1 MTVLPKRSIF
11 ALATTRMFYF
21 FQTYGVCKLT
31 KKIIV
36 MNRKTRLPAALLAA
50 AVALIAAVFPLLSA
64 KHGSIAAEPAYS
76 ATEQLPR
83 LYESAARRTANRTAP
98 KLSAKKPSA
107 NSEFYNEHD
116 LNAALSFLETADSN
130 GVKNGTKLWADYDAN
145 DPETWI
151 SVGWTEDGRLS
162 IFDADFSSHLAIQG
176 NVADE
181 VGPVGELDLSG
192 CEMLGSVSL
201 VSTCV
206 ERLDVSNCPNLF
218 LVSAFYDELKSI
230 DLSGCSSLYFLWVC
244 YNKDLRQIDLS
255 GLSELGALAL
265 SGNGLESLDFS
276 SNPHIT
282 EIDCSNNSL
291 TALDV
296 SMLSELQSLRCE
308 NQDWEMPNS
317 NRISEID
324 LSHNPMLAE
333 FACYN
338 ADVSAVD
345 LSGCTSLQILNADNC
360 PLNELDIS
368 DCSMLS
374 VLSICGTNVS
384 EIDLTSSGS
393 MTTIALA
400 GCPMSQ
406 ATVEQCVYNHPEVT
420 VLDLGRMGL
429 TSFDGSL
436 FNQLDEL
443 YLNDNSF
450 TELSISA
457 RNINVENLGSIKKLE
472 LSSRGEFGSIAMSG
486 TTADTLSLTAY
497 DLCSFR
503 ANGCGFDSLPNV
515 VAESE
520 NMLVLHIAD
529 NAFSGCLDLRAFSGL
544 VDFDCSGNAVT
555 ELLLNDDCDINLLDC
570 SNTQL
575 TALRIPSS
583 YVDGSLSIETD
594 GSGFIGAVFNGQR
607 TPYVDDY
614 GNFQESLSAQAVLS
628 AVPAEGFA
636 FDGWYG
642 SGGEK
647 LSESTE
653 FTFSTDSECSLTAR
667 FCKAPETT
675 VAPTDTPANP
685 TPTPAPVPATGTV
698 GLSAVGILLLAGGA
712 AAAARAKRD

>member
-1 MTVLPKRSIF
+1 
-11 ALATTRMFYF
+11 
-21 FQTYGVCKLT
+21 
-31 KKIIV
+31 

-162 IFDADFSSHLAIQG
+162 IFDADFSSHLAIQS

-436 FNQLDEL
+436 FNQLDEI

-457 RNINVENLGSIKKLE
+457 CNINVENLGSIKKLE

-486 TTADTLSLTAY
+486 TTADTLSLTAD

-647 LSESTE
+647 LSESAE
-653 FTFSTDSECSLTAR
+653 FTFSTDSESSLTAR

>member
-1 MTVLPKRSIF
+1 
-11 ALATTRMFYF
+11 
-21 FQTYGVCKLT
+21 
-31 KKIIV
+31 
-36 MNRKTRLPAALLAA
+36 
-50 AVALIAAVFPLLSA
+50 
-64 KHGSIAAEPAYS
+64 
-76 ATEQLPR
+76 
-83 LYESAARRTANRTAP
+83 
-98 KLSAKKPSA
+98 
-107 NSEFYNEHD
+107 
-116 LNAALSFLETADSN
+116 
-130 GVKNGTKLWADYDAN
+130 
-145 DPETWI
+145 
-151 SVGWTEDGRLS
+151 
-162 IFDADFSSHLAIQG
+162 
-176 NVADE
+176 
-181 VGPVGELDLSG
+181 
-192 CEMLGSVSL
+192 MLGSVSL

-206 ERLDVSNCPNLF
+206 ERLDVSDCPNLF

-308 NQDWEMPNS
+308 NQDWEMPNN

-436 FNQLDEL
+436 FNQLDEI

-457 RNINVENLGSIKKLE
+457 CNINVENLGSIKKLE

-486 TTADTLSLTAY
+486 TTADTLSLKAD

-594 GSGFIGAVFNGQR
+594 GSGFIGAVFNGQM

>member
-1 MTVLPKRSIF
+1 
-11 ALATTRMFYF
+11 
-21 FQTYGVCKLT
+21 
-31 KKIIV
+31 
-36 MNRKTRLPAALLAA
+36 MNKKTRLPAALLAA

-162 IFDADFSSHLAIQG
+162 IFDADFSSHLAIQS

-181 VGPVGELDLSG
+181 VGLVGELDLSG

-436 FNQLDEL
+436 FNQLDEI

-457 RNINVENLGSIKKLE
+457 CNINVENLGSIKKLE

-486 TTADTLSLTAY
+486 TTADTLSLKAD

-614 GNFQESLSAQAVLS
+614 GNFQESLPAQAVLS

-647 LSESTE
+647 LSESAE

>member
-1 MTVLPKRSIF
+1 
-11 ALATTRMFYF
+11 
-21 FQTYGVCKLT
+21 
-31 KKIIV
+31 

-130 GVKNGTKLWADYDAN
+130 GVKTGTKLWADYDAN

-162 IFDADFSSHLAIQG
+162 IFDADFSSHLAIQS

-296 SMLSELQSLRCE
+296 SMLSELQRLRCE

-583 YVDGSLSIETD
+583 YVDGNLSIETD
-594 GSGFIGAVFNGQR
+594 GSGFIGAVFNGQM

-647 LSESTE
+647 LSESAE

>member
-1 MTVLPKRSIF
+1 
-11 ALATTRMFYF
+11 
-21 FQTYGVCKLT
+21 
-31 KKIIV
+31 

-244 YNKDLRQIDLS
+244 YNKDLRQIYLS

-360 PLNELDIS
+360 PLNKLDIS

-384 EIDLTSSGS
+384 EIDLASSGS

-594 GSGFIGAVFNGQR
+594 GSGFIGAVFNGQM

>member
-1 MTVLPKRSIF
+1 
-11 ALATTRMFYF
+11 MFYF

-31 KKIIV
+31 KRIIV

-244 YNKDLRQIDLS
+244 YNKDLRQIYLS

-457 RNINVENLGSIKKLE
+457 CNINVENLGSIKKLE

-529 NAFSGCLDLRAFSGL
+529 NAFPGCLDLRAFSGL

>member
-1 MTVLPKRSIF
+1 
-11 ALATTRMFYF
+11 
-21 FQTYGVCKLT
+21 
-31 KKIIV
+31 
-36 MNRKTRLPAALLAA
+36 MNKKTRLPAALLAA

-107 NSEFYNEHD
+107 NSEFYNEHA
-116 LNAALSFLETADSN
+116 LNAALSFLATADSN
-130 GVKNGTKLWADYDAN
+130 GVKNGTKLWADYEAN

-162 IFDADFSSHLAIQG
+162 IFDADFSSHLAIQS

-192 CEMLGSVSL
+192 CEMLGSESL
-201 VSTCV
+201 VSTCG
-206 ERLDVSNCPNLF
+206 ERLDVSYCPNLF

-265 SGNGLESLDFS
+265 SGNGLKSLDFS

-282 EIDCSNNSL
+282 EIDCSTNSL

-345 LSGCTSLQILNADNC
+345 LSGCTSLHIQNADNC
-360 PLNELDIS
+360 PRNELDIS
-368 DCSMLS
+368 YCSMLS
-374 VLSICGTNVS
+374 VHSNCGTNVS

-406 ATVEQCVYNHPEVT
+406 ATVEQCVNNHPEVT

-555 ELLLNDDCDINLLDC
+555 ELLLNDDCDIILLDC
-570 SNTQL
+570 SITQL

-594 GSGFIGAVFNGQR
+594 GSGIIGAVFNGQR

-614 GNFQESLSAQAVLS
+614 GNFQESLSAQAGLS

-647 LSESTE
+647 LSESAE

-667 FCKAPETT
+667 YCKAPETT

>member
-1 MTVLPKRSIF
+1 
-11 ALATTRMFYF
+11 
-21 FQTYGVCKLT
+21 
-31 KKIIV
+31 

-162 IFDADFSSHLAIQG
+162 IFDADFSSHLAIQS
-176 NVADE
+176 NVADG

-296 SMLSELQSLRCE
+296 SMLSELQRLRCE

-457 RNINVENLGSIKKLE
+457 RDINVENLGSIKKLE

-594 GSGFIGAVFNGQR
+594 GSGFIGTVFNGQM

-647 LSESTE
+647 LSESAE
-653 FTFSTDSECSLTAR
+653 FTFSTDSECRLTAR

>member
-1 MTVLPKRSIF
+1 
-11 ALATTRMFYF
+11 
-21 FQTYGVCKLT
+21 
-31 KKIIV
+31 

-50 AVALIAAVFPLLSA
+50 AVALIAAVFPLLSV
-64 KHGSIAAEPAYS
+64 KYGSIAAEPAYS

-98 KLSAKKPSA
+98 KLSAKNPSA

-130 GVKNGTKLWADYDAN
+130 GVKNGTKLWADYDAT

-162 IFDADFSSHLAIQG
+162 IFDADFSSHLAIQD

-206 ERLDVSNCPNLF
+206 ERLDVSDCPNLF

-594 GSGFIGAVFNGQR
+594 GSGFIGAVFNGQM

-647 LSESTE
+647 LSESAE

>member
-1 MTVLPKRSIF
+1 
-11 ALATTRMFYF
+11 
-21 FQTYGVCKLT
+21 
-31 KKIIV
+31 
-36 MNRKTRLPAALLAA
+36 MNKKTRLPAALLAA

-98 KLSAKKPSA
+98 KLSAKKPPA

-162 IFDADFSSHLAIQG
+162 IFDADFSSHLAIQS

-486 TTADTLSLTAY
+486 TTADTLSLKAD

-555 ELLLNDDCDINLLDC
+555 ELLLSDDCDINLLDC

-647 LSESTE
+647 LSESAE

>member
-1 MTVLPKRSIF
+1 
-11 ALATTRMFYF
+11 
-21 FQTYGVCKLT
+21 
-31 KKIIV
+31 

-50 AVALIAAVFPLLSA
+50 AVALIAAVFPLLSV
-64 KHGSIAAEPAYS
+64 KYGSIAAEPAYS

-162 IFDADFSSHLAIQG
+162 IFDADFSSHLAIQS

-206 ERLDVSNCPNLF
+206 ERLDVSDCPNLF

-420 VLDLGRMGL
+420 VLDLGHMGL

-457 RNINVENLGSIKKLE
+457 RDINVENLGSIKKLE

-486 TTADTLSLTAY
+486 TTADTLSLTAD

-575 TALRIPSS
+575 PALRIPSS

-647 LSESTE
+647 LSESAE

>member
-1 MTVLPKRSIF
+1 M
-11 ALATTRMFYF
+11 
-21 FQTYGVCKLT
+21 
-31 KKIIV
+31 
-36 MNRKTRLPAALLAA
+36 
-50 AVALIAAVFPLLSA
+50 AAVFPLLSA

-162 IFDADFSSHLAIQG
+162 IFDADFSSHLAIQS

-457 RNINVENLGSIKKLE
+457 RDINVENLGSIKKLE
-472 LSSRGEFGSIAMSG
+472 LTSCGEFGSIAMSG
-486 TTADTLSLTAY
+486 TTADTLSLTAD

-594 GSGFIGAVFNGQR
+594 GSGFIGAVFNGQM

-647 LSESTE
+647 LSESAE

-685 TPTPAPVPATGTV
+685 TPTPDPFPQPAPLGFPPSESCFLPAVQQPLHVLKGIDNRPSPVESTNLRV
-698 GLSAVGILLLAGGA
+698 IRPFAKKGLNLLASS
-712 AAAARAKRD
+712 AK

>member
-1 MTVLPKRSIF
+1 MTFLPKRSIF

-244 YNKDLRQIDLS
+244 YNKDLRQIYLS

-384 EIDLTSSGS
+384 EIDLASSGS

-594 GSGFIGAVFNGQR
+594 GSGFIGAVFNGQM

>member
-1 MTVLPKRSIF
+1 
-11 ALATTRMFYF
+11 
-21 FQTYGVCKLT
+21 
-31 KKIIV
+31 

-244 YNKDLRQIDLS
+244 YNKDLRQIYLS

-374 VLSICGTNVS
+374 LLSICGTNVS
-384 EIDLTSSGS
+384 EIDLASSGS

-594 GSGFIGAVFNGQR
+594 GSGFIGAVFNGQM

>member
-1 MTVLPKRSIF
+1 
-11 ALATTRMFYF
+11 
-21 FQTYGVCKLT
+21 
-31 KKIIV
+31 

-50 AVALIAAVFPLLSA
+50 AVALIAAVFPLLSV
-64 KHGSIAAEPAYS
+64 KYGSIAAEPAYS

-107 NSEFYNEHD
+107 NSEFYNEYD

-162 IFDADFSSHLAIQG
+162 IFDADFSSHLAIQS
-176 NVADE
+176 NVDDE

-296 SMLSELQSLRCE
+296 SMLSELQRLRCE

-345 LSGCTSLQILNADNC
+345 LSGCNSLQILNADNC

-486 TTADTLSLTAY
+486 TTADTLSLTAD

-594 GSGFIGAVFNGQR
+594 GSGFIGAVFNGQM

-628 AVPAEGFA
+628 AVPADGFA

-647 LSESTE
+647 LSESAE

>member
-1 MTVLPKRSIF
+1 
-11 ALATTRMFYF
+11 
-21 FQTYGVCKLT
+21 
-31 KKIIV
+31 

-50 AVALIAAVFPLLSA
+50 AVALIAAVFPLLSV
-64 KHGSIAAEPAYS
+64 KYGSIAAEPAYS

-98 KLSAKKPSA
+98 KLSAKNPSA

-162 IFDADFSSHLAIQG
+162 IFDADFSSHLAIQS

-206 ERLDVSNCPNLF
+206 ERLDVSDCPNLF

-296 SMLSELQSLRCE
+296 SMLSELQRLRCE

-457 RNINVENLGSIKKLE
+457 RDINVENLGSIKKLE

-486 TTADTLSLTAY
+486 TTADTLSLTAD

-594 GSGFIGAVFNGQR
+594 GSGFIGAVFNGQM

-647 LSESTE
+647 LSESAE

>member
-1 MTVLPKRSIF
+1 
-11 ALATTRMFYF
+11 
-21 FQTYGVCKLT
+21 
-31 KKIIV
+31 

-50 AVALIAAVFPLLSA
+50 AVALIAAVFPLLSV
-64 KHGSIAAEPAYS
+64 KYGSIAAEPAYS

-162 IFDADFSSHLAIQG
+162 IFDADFSSHLAIQS

-206 ERLDVSNCPNLF
+206 ERLDVSDCPNLF

-296 SMLSELQSLRCE
+296 FMLSELQSLRCE

-457 RNINVENLGSIKKLE
+457 RDINVENLGSIKKLE
-472 LSSRGEFGSIAMSG
+472 LTSCGEFGSIAMSG
-486 TTADTLSLTAY
+486 TTADTLSLTAD

-520 NMLVLHIAD
+520 NMLILHIAD

-594 GSGFIGAVFNGQR
+594 GSGFIGAVFNGQM

-647 LSESTE
+647 LSESAE

>member
-1 MTVLPKRSIF
+1 
-11 ALATTRMFYF
+11 
-21 FQTYGVCKLT
+21 
-31 KKIIV
+31 
-36 MNRKTRLPAALLAA
+36 MNRKTRLPAAFLAA

-244 YNKDLRQIDLS
+244 YNKDLRQIYLS

-384 EIDLTSSGS
+384 EIDLASSGS

-594 GSGFIGAVFNGQR
+594 GSGFIGAVFNGQM

>member
-1 MTVLPKRSIF
+1 MTFLPKRSIF

-244 YNKDLRQIDLS
+244 YNKDLRQIYLS

-345 LSGCTSLQILNADNC
+345 LSGCTSL
-360 PLNELDIS
+360 
-368 DCSMLS
+368 
-374 VLSICGTNVS
+374 
-384 EIDLTSSGS
+384 
-393 MTTIALA
+393 
-400 GCPMSQ
+400 
-406 ATVEQCVYNHPEVT
+406 
-420 VLDLGRMGL
+420 
-429 TSFDGSL
+429 
-436 FNQLDEL
+436 
-443 YLNDNSF
+443 
-450 TELSISA
+450 
-457 RNINVENLGSIKKLE
+457 
-472 LSSRGEFGSIAMSG
+472 
-486 TTADTLSLTAY
+486 
-497 DLCSFR
+497 
-503 ANGCGFDSLPNV
+503 
-515 VAESE
+515 
-520 NMLVLHIAD
+520 
-529 NAFSGCLDLRAFSGL
+529 
-544 VDFDCSGNAVT
+544 
-555 ELLLNDDCDINLLDC
+555 
-570 SNTQL
+570 
-575 TALRIPSS
+575 
-583 YVDGSLSIETD
+583 
-594 GSGFIGAVFNGQR
+594 
-607 TPYVDDY
+607 
-614 GNFQESLSAQAVLS
+614 
-628 AVPAEGFA
+628 
-636 FDGWYG
+636 
-642 SGGEK
+642 
-647 LSESTE
+647 
-653 FTFSTDSECSLTAR
+653 
-667 FCKAPETT
+667 
-675 VAPTDTPANP
+675 
-685 TPTPAPVPATGTV
+685 
-698 GLSAVGILLLAGGA
+698 
-712 AAAARAKRD
+712 

>member
-1 MTVLPKRSIF
+1 MTFLPKRSIF

-368 DCSMLS
+368 GCSMLS

-436 FNQLDEL
+436 FNQLDEI

-457 RNINVENLGSIKKLE
+457 CNINVENLGSIKKLE

-486 TTADTLSLTAY
+486 TTADTLSLKAD

-647 LSESTE
+647 LSESAE

>member
-1 MTVLPKRSIF
+1 
-11 ALATTRMFYF
+11 
-21 FQTYGVCKLT
+21 
-31 KKIIV
+31 

-176 NVADE
+176 NVADK

-368 DCSMLS
+368 GCSMLS

-436 FNQLDEL
+436 FNQLDEI

-457 RNINVENLGSIKKLE
+457 CNINVENLGSIKKLE

-486 TTADTLSLTAY
+486 TTADTLSLKAD

-647 LSESTE
+647 LSESAE

>member
-1 MTVLPKRSIF
+1 
-11 ALATTRMFYF
+11 
-21 FQTYGVCKLT
+21 
-31 KKIIV
+31 

-244 YNKDLRQIDLS
+244 YNKDLRQIYLS

-384 EIDLTSSGS
+384 EIDLASSGS

-594 GSGFIGAVFNGQR
+594 GSGFIGAVFNGQM